1 MNKPFKYIGLSLII
15 GISSLS
21 LTSCDETTKEILN
34 EVVSGNEDEENGNG
48 LKEALRVGVD
58 TAVSRLNVTDG
69 YFRDAAIKLL
79 LPQAINDK
87 VTTLRSK
94 QVNILGNI
102 SLSGE
107 DLYNGVTIKDP
118 LFGTTLLQVNGLKSK
133 EDDLILGLNRAAEDA
148 AGKAKPIFVS
158 AITGMTLTD
167 VSNILFGGSDTA
179 ATSFLKTNTYSNL
192 ETEFQPKIDSSL
204 QAVKVGGKSVAQL
217 YEDYATEYNN
227 IVTKSIPG
235 VTGNV
240 GSLLGISSV
249 QEPNL
254 ASYSTK
260 KGLDGL
266 FLKVSDEEKNI
277 RQNPLARVTDLL
289 SKVFGQLD
297 NK

>member
-1 MNKPFKYIGLSLII
+1 MIGL
-15 GISSLS
+15 SSLS
-21 LTSCDETTKEILN
+21 LTSCDEQTKEILN
-34 EVVSGNEDEENGNG
+34 DITQGNEDEENSNG

-87 VTTLRSK
+87 VTSLRNKEKS
-94 QVNILGNI
+94 ILGG
-102 SLSGE
+102 LVTLKGE
-107 DLYNGVTIKDP
+107 DLYQGKTIKNP
-118 LFGTTLLQVNGLKSK
+118 LTGATLLQVNGLKSK

-167 VSNILFGGSDTA
+167 VSNILFGADTA

-204 QAVKVGGKSVAQL
+204 QSVKVSGKSVTKM
-217 YEDYATEYNN
+217 YEEYATEYNT
-227 IVTKSIPG
+227 IVNQSIAG
-235 VTGNV
+235 STV
-240 GSLLGISSV
+240 GSLLGITAV
-249 QEPNL
+249 KEPNL

-266 FLKVSDEEKNI
+266 FLKVGDAEKDI
-277 RQNPLARVTDLL
+277 RTNPLARVTDLL
-289 SKVFGQLD
+289 RKVFSKKQ
-297 NK
+297 